1 MKKSKK
7 YNYFYK
13 ITNIV
18 NNHYYYGIHSTDN
31 LDDGYMGSGVRLK
44 SAIKKY
50 GIENF
55 KKEILNFFET
65 RGEAS
70 KYESEMVTESL
81 IRDDSCYNIIL
92 GGEEYTT
99 LGTSTVKDEN
109 GKVYQIPKDD
119 ERILNGSL
127 VGVTK
132 GYVTAKDL
140 NGNTTFISVSDE
152 RYLNGEFVPL
162 HKNNVR
168 VIDNKEKCFMA
179 SSNDERLLNGELTT
193 WSHNRILSKNKNG
206 KCYFVDKEDERLKN
220 GELIPFWK
228 GKKISEKRKEQLKK
242 TLKEIGHQQGE
253 KNSQYGTCWITK
265 DGVNKK
271 IKKEDLSFFE
281 IDGWIKGRKMK

>member
-99 LGTSTVKDEN
+99 LGTSTVKDKN
-109 GKVYQIPKDD
+109 GKVYQITKDD

-168 VIDNKEKCFMA
+168 VIDNKEKCFMV

-206 KCYFVDKEDERLKN
+206 KCYFIDKEDERLKN

-228 GKKISEKRKEQLKK
+228 GKKFSEKRKEQLKK

-271 IKKEDLSFFE
+271 IKKEDLSSFE